1 MGGASRRPS
10 LPLDHY
16 PKNIGDMMKTIENKQ
31 LSDLLIELK
40 ARLVELYGDRLFSLI
55 LFGSQARGEAT
66 SDSDIDVMTVLDDPV
81 NVAEEIYRMSDIG
94 WHFMDK
100 YGELVSIIP
109 TAKSAFLDSA
119 ISFIRVVKRE
129 GIEI

>member
-1 MGGASRRPS
+1 MTR
-10 LPLDHY
+10 
-16 PKNIGDMMKTIENKQ
+16 TIENKQ
-31 LSDLLIELK
+31 LSSLLNELK
-40 ARLVELYGDRLFSLI
+40 ASLVNLYGDRLFSLI

-66 SDSDIDVMTVLDDPV
+66 PDSDIDVMAVLNDPV

-94 WHFMDK
+94 WHFMNE

-109 TAKSAFLDSA
+109 TAKSAFLDAA